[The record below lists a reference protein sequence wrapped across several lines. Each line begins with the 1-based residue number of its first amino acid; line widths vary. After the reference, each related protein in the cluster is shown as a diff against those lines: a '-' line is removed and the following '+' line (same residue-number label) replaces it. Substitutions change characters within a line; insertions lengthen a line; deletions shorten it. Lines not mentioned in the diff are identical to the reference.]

1 MVLFPCRA
9 LHHPY
14 FCRHFP
20 HISPGSSPCAG
31 ERPQRCPG
39 LGLIAAPEAP
49 GPCHAAPPAR
59 TKLNRHRSCPHFLHI
74 PPAALVAP
82 IPRDERG
89 LPAGPPAGPRPP
101 PTARVGR
108 CRRGPR
114 RLGQGRAGGCGARGA
129 GPGSLCPGSCLSTAR
144 QRRDAAGAVLAPDRP
159 REPRQHRGSACRPR
173 QRETEPGAP
182 SVPRLLRHR
191 QCRTEQADYIPLSP
205 WWRFFVILAFIGPL
219 PLAGHPG
226 LAAKFQL

>member
-114 RLGQGRAGGCGARGA
+114 RPGQGRAGPGDAVPAGPGRARCARGA
-129 GPGSLCPGSCLSTAR
+129 ASARPGSAGMRPERCSAPVGPGSRGSTAAAPAGPARGRQSPALPPCPGCSGTGSVGRSR
-144 QRRDAAGAVLAPDRP
+144 QITSRYRRGGASL
-159 REPRQHRGSACRPR
+159 
-173 QRETEPGAP
+173 
-182 SVPRLLRHR
+182 
-191 QCRTEQADYIPLSP
+191 
-205 WWRFFVILAFIGPL
+205 
-219 PLAGHPG
+219 
-226 LAAKFQL
+226 